1 MAPLH
6 VTTKEGYEIIGS
18 LPTSVPR
25 MRPWLHF
32 MWPRALV
39 QLCFSLHCL
48 ILASQ
53 YRWDNITPIPSSISC
68 NQLQFHIIINSQL
81 VEQYLRGVTIQSS
94 RTVSQSIEFV
104 KEEVSLQ
111 LQGSIS
117 SADWKLESL
126 VHPVVR

>member
-6 VTTKEGYEIIGS
+6 LATCTSTVMLLSSLFEDGRHYIASIGGTKGGS
-18 LPTSVPR
+18 
-25 MRPWLHF
+25 
-32 MWPRALV
+32 
-39 QLCFSLHCL
+39 
-48 ILASQ
+48 
-53 YRWDNITPIPSSISC
+53 ITPIPSSISC

-81 VEQYLRGVTIQSS
+81 VEQYLRGVT

-117 SADWKLESL
+117 ADWKLESHKDSKNPEQESL
-126 VHPVVR
+126 LEERVVYCV